1 MRGSPDDPL
10 VSVVITTYYRNETL
24 STAIDSVLN
33 QSYDPVELIVVD
45 DSGEAHAAPVAADR
59 SAVEYVALDENR
71 GTNAARTAGA
81 ERADGAYVHFLDD
94 DDWMFESKLAEQV
107 ATITRTAGVGVVYT
121 GLNEAGT
128 VYLPTPTARGDVLR
142 EALCLDMWPCMT
154 STMLVDREV
163 LADVVPFSERPAATD
178 LEYMIQFARRT
189 EFDYVDAPLL
199 YKRVEEDSVGRS
211 ARAVECR
218 KELIDDYADL
228 YAAQPS
234 WVRRRALAN
243 TYETQGELA
252 IMKEGWSVAAVASYA
267 KHLYYEPREK
277 SKSVVKLGGALFG
290 RPGLRL
296 VRHVASRLS
305 AA

>member
-1 MRGSPDDPL
+1 MWESPDAPL

-24 STAIDSVLN
+24 SAAIDSVLD

-45 DSGEAHAAPVAADR
+45 DSGEAHAASVAADR
-59 SAVEYVALDENR
+59 SGVEYIALDENR
-71 GTNAARTAGA
+71 GMNAARTIGVK
-81 ERADGAYVHFLDD
+81 RADGEYIHFLDD
-94 DDWMFESKLAEQV
+94 DDWMYESKLAHQV
-107 ATITRTAGVGVVYT
+107 ATIARREESGVVYT

-128 VYLPTPTARGDVLR
+128 VYLPTPTVRGDVLQ

-154 STMLVDREV
+154 STMLIDKDVV
-163 LADVVPFSERPAATD
+163 ADVVPFSERPAATD

-189 EFDYVDAPLL
+189 EFEYIDAPLL

-211 ARAVECR
+211 PQAIECR
-218 KELIDDYADL
+218 KELIDDYTDL

-243 TYETQGELA
+243 TYETSGELT
-252 IMKEGWSVAAVASYA
+252 IMKNGWSVAAVASYA

-296 VRHVASRLS
+296 LRHIASHLS
-305 AA
+305 GE